1 MPFEYAAFL
10 SYRHSATGLGAWVHH
25 FHGILEA
32 KIRERIPKG
41 VFFDQIAFR
50 NGGNKGE
57 VANIRK

>member
-32 KIRERIPKG
+32 KIRERIPKR
-41 VFFDQIAFR
+41 VSSL
-50 NGGNKGE
+50 
-57 VANIRK
+57 IRLLSEMEGIKEK